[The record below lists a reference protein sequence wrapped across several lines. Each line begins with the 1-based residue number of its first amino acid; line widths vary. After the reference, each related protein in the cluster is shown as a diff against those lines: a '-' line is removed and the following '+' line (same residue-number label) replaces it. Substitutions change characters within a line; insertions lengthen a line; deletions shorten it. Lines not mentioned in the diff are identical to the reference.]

1 MGLII
6 RPREGKPNGDRWPIS
21 SCSSRPPVGTPHEG
35 WDATS
40 PGDVR
45 GNAGLV
51 SGEVEEVAG
60 ALSST
65 LRCTDRAGT
74 TGRGHWPGHRRAR
87 YRQQRGK

>member
-1 MGLII
+1 MGAQ
-6 RPREGKPNGDRWPIS
+6 GSW
-21 SCSSRPPVGTPHEG
+21 HEG
-35 WDATS
+35 WDAT
-40 PGDVR
+40 PGMSEETR
-45 GNAGLV
+45 LV